1 MIEQWLRVGFHQV
14 NQQMLFQRAVGDAC
28 GGVAKVL
35 FMRGLLAAQQ
45 FQVEQLALELRKLL
59 RADLDSML
67 RKGGVGNIVQASL
80 AIEEQSK

>member
-14 NQQMLFQRAVGDAC
+14 NQQMHFQRAVGDAC
-28 GGVAKVL
+28 GGVAKAF

-67 RKGGVGNIVQASL
+67 CKGGFGNIVQASL
-80 AIEEQSK
+80 TIEEQSK